1 MHPTKRPFDNLLRL
15 KFSKL
20 YRLPFSRYSS
30 FKFWSRDYHVIM
42 TSQKFLLWL
51 SKCPFNQPFIWAAA
65 IGRTCFGSRDIWLLN
80 FDHVTTWSRDFF
92 KKIQIAHAT
101 PHLRANWLWGIF
113 FVYSLNPGR
122 IVPPKNYHVAWYI
135 YRYIYQ
141 TKNPRVVVTDPL
153 AEVTG
158 AWLFTNYAYF
168 AQNYAYF
175 AQLCIFF
182 AYLCIFT

>member
-1 MHPTKRPFDNLLRL
+1 MHPMKRPFDNLSRP

-42 TSQKFLLWL
+42 TSQKFFIWL
-51 SKCPFNQPFIWAAA
+51 SKCPFSQPFIWGAA

-101 PHLRANWLWGIF
+101 PHPRGNWLWGIF
-113 FVYSLNPGR
+113 FVHSLNPGR
-122 IVPPKNYHVAWYI
+122 IVPPKNYHVYSRIYVYI
-135 YRYIYQ
+135 VPH
-141 TKNPRVVVTDPL
+141 TTWDSGS
-153 AEVTG
+153 E
-158 AWLFTNYAYF
+158 
-168 AQNYAYF
+168 
-175 AQLCIFF
+175 IFHENNCCSF
-182 AYLCIFT
+182 LDGPIIFTRWHNLKWIFG